1 MKFTFKLF
9 CSMLTGVL
17 SGYCM
22 PYLLMFAMNI
32 SKGNGVNSDGEMFQL
47 PAIILIVIAIS
58 FTNLNHFLTLLELW
72 DLILCEIHI
81 IFKRASPAVAITSFS
96 LCPI

>member
-47 PAIILIVIAIS
+47 PAIILIVMVMGVCIVVLKKLSRRENRLKSAVLIGS
-58 FTNLNHFLTLLELW
+58 FFLSFLFLLMNGIN
-72 DLILCEIHI
+72 IL
-81 IFKRASPAVAITSFS
+81 K
-96 LCPI
+96 

>member
-47 PAIILIVIAIS
+47 PAIILIVMVIGVCIVVLKKLSRRENRLKSVVLIGS
-58 FTNLNHFLTLLELW
+58 FFLSFLFLLMNGIN
-72 DLILCEIHI
+72 IL
-81 IFKRASPAVAITSFS
+81 K
-96 LCPI
+96 